1 MNIYLSVSFNMYY
14 LSIYLFHYMSS
25 IYPSLSVNVIYLF
38 QYVIYLSLSINGIYI
53 SISFNICYLSISFSI
68 YYLFIYLFFSNVF
81 LFVFRWDAT
90 GSGWTKS
97 NLDPLWRSSTT
108 PPEPWS
114 LSSFPTLS
122 SAFPSASPSSC
133 AVRSRECYWTSSTLF
148 TTPTWWSTLWCSS
161 SSTIA
166 IAGECAI
173 GFGRVGRGR
182 RGFTGRRTKTGRR
195 PTPAWTVS
203 RGLTRAKSQAAPQ
216 SKSEAT
222 RPNTRLRRMNFAF
235 DSVWIESKI
244 QRTTEDNC
252 DSAFSSWKS

>member
-1 MNIYLSVSFNMYY
+1 M
-14 LSIYLFHYMSS
+14 LSIYPFQLM
-25 IYPSLSVNVIYLF
+25 LS
-38 QYVIYLSLSINGIYI
+38 IYLSLSVYVIYLFHHI
-53 SISFNICYLSISFSI
+53 
-68 YYLFIYLFFSNVF
+68 LFIYLFFSNVF